1 MSNPQLVAEMVRTV
15 KARVGTEVCMS
26 VKIRIHRDLKETVE
40 FVRRVEKMGVDFI
53 GVHGRLKNQRS
64 STAPN
69 LEAIALV
76 KSTVSCPVVAN
87 GDVYSL
93 KDVKKIVNTTQVDG
107 TFHKRLPICF
117 TLIFVWILERKA
129 NSRGH
134 ECKGIVGESCFVCW
148 I

>member
-15 KARVGTEVCMS
+15 KARVGREVCMS
-26 VKIRIHRDLKETVE
+26 VKIRIHRDLRETVE

-64 STAPN
+64 STSPN

-76 KSTVSCPVVAN
+76 KSTVTCPVVAN

-93 KDVKKIVNTTQVDG
+93 KDIKKIVSATKVDG
-107 TFHKRLPICF
+107 TFHKCLPVCLTI
-117 TLIFVWILERKA
+117 LLLEREA
-129 NSRGH
+129 DGRGH
-134 ECKGIVGESCFVCW
+134 ECEGPVRESCFVCR